1 MKDMKQIKEQP
12 MVNSQNLKEIT
23 KLTKIGT
30 LTAMKP
36 NNESTHYIFYSCGEQ
51 LYYAVDETADL
62 DVGPSHYGDLWEDL
76 PDYKK

>member
-1 MKDMKQIKEQP
+1 MNTMNKQTDELK
-12 MVNSQNLKEIT
+12 VNSQGLKEIT

-36 NNESTHYIFYSCGEQ
+36 NHEAIHYVFYSIGEQ

-62 DVGPSHYGDLWEDL
+62 DVGPSHYGDL
-76 PDYKK
+76 

>member
-1 MKDMKQIKEQP
+1 MNTMNKQTDELK
-12 MVNSQNLKEIT
+12 VNSQGLKEIT

-36 NNESTHYIFYSCGEQ
+36 NHEAIHYVFYSIGEQ

-62 DVGPSHYGDLWEDL
+62 DVGPSHYGDLWENL
-76 PDYKK
+76 PNTKD